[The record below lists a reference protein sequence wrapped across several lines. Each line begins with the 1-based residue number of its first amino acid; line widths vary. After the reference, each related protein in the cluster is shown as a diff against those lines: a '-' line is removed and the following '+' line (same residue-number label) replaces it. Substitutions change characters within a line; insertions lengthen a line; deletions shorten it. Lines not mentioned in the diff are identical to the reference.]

1 MTIQHKQ
8 IFDIDRIVIQEKF
21 EEMQNFI
28 LISRNFSVKVHG
40 HLKILV
46 HLVNN
51 LIESDDNLEL
61 VDTMLVMPSF
71 KNSKKQQNVSHT

>member
-1 MTIQHKQ
+1 
-8 IFDIDRIVIQEKF
+8 
-21 EEMQNFI
+21 MQNFI
-28 LISRNFSVKVHG
+28 SISRNFSVKVHG

-61 VDTMLVMPSF
+61 VDTILKMPDF
-71 KNSKKQQNVSHT
+71 KNEIRSSYHQSSYKQMDQPTTVDGNEKEMDKF